1 MALPAEQKVRKF
13 ALISRIAVFVVQVVA
28 NAVIPDHNAGV
39 FNPPAEQDKT
49 ILDDI
54 ITFLFAGYRRW
65 DSEYF
70 LHIAEHGYTYENCLA
85 FFPLFPLTVR
95 VVANSLLYPLQWFAT
110 YSNVLLV
117 SAVFINLYCFVK
129 SAEMLY
135 HLGKAILNHESL
147 AYKACLMYC
156 INPASVFFS
165 VAYSESMFAW
175 ITFTGMQRFDG
186 NTRNGSFWFAVTTS
200 IRANGLINMGYLW
213 HRKLGEYIRLV
224 PGLRGLSLKDKI
236 MVGNVVFWM
245 ICTIPLVLYSILC
258 IAPFLLV
265 QYFAY
270 TQFCTGNKADG
281 IPQNILEYGTARG
294 YTIMGVGPPPLWCK
308 WTIPLSYSHV
318 QNSHWDVGFLRYFEV
333 KQVPNF
339 LLASPMIVICMLTA
353 LRYISKNL
361 KYSITLGLGRKSY
374 IHKKSDASVPDLK
387 DTGFDS
393 EKCLPYVLHMLAMVI
408 FGFFFM
414 HIQVVTR
421 FIASSC
427 PVIYWYVAMVPF
439 FNVNIF
445 RSHFS
450 MCTYLGPIF

>member
-1 MALPAEQKVRKF
+1 
-13 ALISRIAVFVVQVVA
+13 
-28 NAVIPDHNAGV
+28 
-39 FNPPAEQDKT
+39 
-49 ILDDI
+49 
-54 ITFLFAGYRRW
+54 
-65 DSEYF
+65 
-70 LHIAEHGYTYENCLA
+70 
-85 FFPLFPLTVR
+85 
-95 VVANSLLYPLQWFAT
+95 
-110 YSNVLLV
+110 
-117 SAVFINLYCFVK
+117 
-129 SAEMLY
+129 MLY

-427 PVIYWYVAMVPF
+427 PVIYWYVAMVTSSQEELEEKQT
-439 FNVNIF
+439 NRYNIF
-445 RSHFS
+445 AQVKDKQQSDLQEPEESAFDNLLTRQLRNIHNNSFS
-450 MCTYLGPIF
+450 INLILLYFSIYFIIGTVLHCNFLPWT